1 MKKRPS
7 LLNFNDLVNG
17 RCKDV
22 AAGIYIRRS
31 DDKQSAYGPEAQE
44 RHTKDACA
52 KWGLAVVE
60 VYFDD
65 GISGG
70 SANRPAFKKIREDA
84 QAGRLRVIVMH
95 KIDRFARDVIIWLQ
109 TIDELFA
116 CGVQIISVSD
126 QVDFTNANGRKFLTD
141 AASTAEWYRRNLATE
156 VSKGLSQ
163 KALQGGALG
172 LAPFGYRR
180 QFQMNPRSGDKLKG
194 SDDLVPTNDL
204 PIVQRI
210 FTAYAS
216 KKHSDTTL
224 AAELNREGIPH
235 IHPQTG
241 DVKMWARDT
250 IRGIIVNPLYAGWV
264 VYRGERFEGKH
275 QAAVS
280 RELWEQCQAIR
291 ASRAR
296 TKSSAVPLHPDGA
309 LLSGIAACAKCKAAM
324 HSYDQGGRYHCKT
337 RRQKGPDAC
346 NASQVLAET
355 AQEGIERLLKLLV
368 LPDDVIHRVIA
379 ETRQVIA
386 APSPAPRIDRGAE
399 IRVLKARLIN
409 DEITGRVYDAA
420 LAALSDD
427 RPALPVVALRLNEA
441 EAERLL
447 RDLPALF
454 AQGGIVQRR
463 VLLQTLFARVFLDKK
478 IGVVAITPT
487 SDYAPLIQAIQAYR
501 TELNQ
506 RPRLGSNQQPSA
518 PEADALSN

>member
-1 MKKRPS
+1 MKKRIP
-7 LLNFNDLVNG
+7 LLNFADIVTG
-17 RCKDV
+17 KCVDV
-22 AAGIYIRRS
+22 ATGIYTRRS
-31 DDKQSAYGPEAQE
+31 DDDQSAYSPEAQE
-44 RHTKDACA
+44 RVSRNAATN
-52 KWGLAVVE
+52 WRLAVVE
-60 VYFDD
+60 LYFDD
-65 GISGG
+65 DFSGG
-70 SANRPAFKKIREDA
+70 LSNRPAFTRIREDA
-84 QAGRLRVIVMH
+84 RAGRLRVIIVP
-95 KIDRFARDVIIWLQ
+95 KIDRFVRDVIFCLQ
-109 TIDELFA
+109 MVDEFH
-116 CGVQIISVSD
+116 CYGVQVISVAEPY
-126 QVDFTNANGRKFLTD
+126 DFTTPTGRKFLTD
-141 AASTAEWYRRNLATE
+141 TASSAELYRRNLGTE

-172 LAPFGYRR
+172 LASFGYRR
-180 QFQMNPRSGDKLKG
+180 QFQINPRSGDKLKG
-194 SDDLVPTNDL
+194 SDELVPTNDL

-506 RPRLGSNQQPSA
+506 RPRLGLNQQPSA